1 VDCWEQCGHTGGR
14 CDFCG
19 SMGSCCRDGYGE
31 VGCPVLGWHIVNRK
45 AAPAGSCGDE
55 RHCCVFMDSVERA
68 SREGRV
74 AFSGEAGVH
83 WDTTYIH
90 QMLREEKPS
99 SSAIFSEPA
108 AAIVSRLRPSTIAT
122 PTLFVLGVGAVMAVI
137 GLALPRK
144 LSPASNDPVGTT
156 ALI

>member
-1 VDCWEQCGHTGGR
+1 MAWHLSNSVLCPTHTNSS
-14 CDFCG
+14 FLTL
-19 SMGSCCRDGYGE
+19 SFPS
-31 VGCPVLGWHIVNRK
+31 
-45 AAPAGSCGDE
+45 
-55 RHCCVFMDSVERA
+55 CVFMDSVERA